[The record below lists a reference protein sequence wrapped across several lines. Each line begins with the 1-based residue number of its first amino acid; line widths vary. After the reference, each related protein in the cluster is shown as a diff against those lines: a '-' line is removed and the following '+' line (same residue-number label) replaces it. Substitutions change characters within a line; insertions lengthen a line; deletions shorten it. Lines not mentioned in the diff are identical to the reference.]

1 MIHKHRNRHWIIQT
15 VCIAAL
21 ATGLLGGCIGK
32 RPIRVGF
39 AGELTGRNAD
49 LGVQGRNGVQLAV
62 QEINAEGGVAGRALE
77 LLVRDDEGTPEG
89 ARAADQALI
98 EAGVVA
104 IIGHMTSGQ
113 SVAAVPVVNET
124 EIILLSPTTSTP
136 ELSGLKDNFFR
147 VNPVNAQEAMATAC
161 HMYREHGLVSAAIIY
176 DDQNAAYTDVYRE
189 TFESTYRILGGE
201 ITGEIIFS
209 SDENPDFALLVDEL
223 RTGDPASVLI
233 VASDVDAALIAQQ
246 VRLAGW
252 EVPLSAAGWAQTE
265 ALLQNG
271 GVAVEGMHL
280 VTNYDS
286 NSQAPA
292 FLDFK
297 TRYQEH
303 FGRAPTFA
311 AAQAYESVFLLAAA
325 LEKTNGNTQGLSQAL
340 VETRVEG
347 LTGPFELDEYGD
359 VVRTQFLIIVREGEF
374 VTWSAL
380 APEDCP

>member
-1 MIHKHRNRHWIIQT
+1 M
-15 VCIAAL
+15 V
-21 ATGLLGGCIGK
+21 LLGGCIGK

-49 LGVQGRNGVQLAV
+49 LSVQGRNGVQLAV
-62 QEINAEGGVAGRALE
+62 KEINAEGGVAGRALE

-98 EAGVVA
+98 DAGVVA

-189 TFESTYRILGGE
+189 TFESTYHILGGE
-201 ITGEIIFS
+201 ITGEISFS

-223 RTGDPASVLI
+223 RTGDPAAVLI
-233 VASDVDAALIAQQ
+233 VTSDVDAALIAQQ

-271 GVAVEGMHL
+271 GAAVEGMHL

-325 LEKTNGNTQGLSQAL
+325 LEKTNGNAQGLSQAL